1 MRHPDI
7 VVGTDGSEQSRTAV
21 RWAAAE
27 ARLRAAPL
35 KILTAYSWN
44 GPPEAFG
51 GMGDLPNVIAQQFD
65 QLAADAAA
73 EARTVEPGIEVS
85 GAAVIGDPASVLLD
99 AGRTAAML
107 VVGNRGRGGF
117 ASLLLGSVSQR
128 VATHAAGPVVV
139 VRGLAHTA
147 SGPVVVGV
155 DGSASAQRALAIGF
169 DEAQRRGSGLLAVR
183 SYPVPMPVY
192 EIDIAPL
199 PYDQDAASRDAA
211 RDLDATLT
219 PWRDKYPTVPVQTL
233 TEPGSAAKNLVD
245 VSGDAALLIV
255 GSRGHGALVG
265 SLLGSV
271 GQQLLHHAGCPV
283 MIVHP
288 EQAT

>member
-27 ARLRAAPL
+27 ARLRAASL

-44 GPPEAFG
+44 WPPEAFG
-51 GMGDLPNVIAQQFD
+51 SMGELPDVIAQQFD

-73 EARTVEPGIEVS
+73 EARALEPGIEIS

-117 ASLLLGSVSQR
+117 ASLLLGSVSQQ
-128 VATHAAGPVVV
+128 VTTHATGPVVV
-139 VRGLAHTA
+139 VRGRADTA

-155 DGSASAQRALAIGF
+155 DGSASAQRALALGF

-183 SYPVPMPVY
+183 SYPVPMPPYGMEVP
-192 EIDIAPL
+192 PL
-199 PYDQDAASRDAA
+199 AYDQDAAWRDAA

-219 PWRDKYPTVPVQTL
+219 PWRDKYPAVPVQTL
-233 TEPGSAAKNLVD
+233 TEPGSPAKNLVD
-245 VSGDAALLIV
+245 VSRDATLLIV
-255 GSRGHGALVG
+255 GSRGHGALIG

-283 MIVHP
+283 MIAHP

>member
-1 MRHPDI
+1 MRHLDI

-51 GMGDLPNVIAQQFD
+51 GMGELPDGIVQQFD
-65 QLAADAAA
+65 QLAAGAAA
-73 EARTVEPGIEVS
+73 EARAWEPGIEVS

-99 AGRTAAML
+99 AGRTAAVL

-128 VATHAAGPVVV
+128 VATHAGGPVVV
-139 VRGLAHTA
+139 VRGRADTA

-155 DGSASAQRALAIGF
+155 DGSVAAQRALALGF
-169 DEAQRRGSGLLAVR
+169 DEAQRRGTGLLALS
-183 SYPVPMPVY
+183 SYQVPMPVY
-192 EIDIAPL
+192 EMDIAPL
-199 PYDQDAASRDAA
+199 PYDQDAAQRDAA

-219 PWRDKYPTVPVQTL
+219 PWRDKYPTVPVQTV

-255 GSRGHGALVG
+255 GNRGHGALVG

>member
-44 GPPEAFG
+44 GPPEVFG
-51 GMGDLPNVIAQQFD
+51 SMGDLPDVIAQQFE
-65 QLAADAAA
+65 QLAADAVA
-73 EARTVEPGIEVS
+73 EARAVEPGFEVS
-85 GAAVIGDPASVLLD
+85 GAAVVGDPASVLLD

-117 ASLLLGSVSQR
+117 ASLLLGSVSQQ

-155 DGSASAQRALAIGF
+155 DGSASAQRALALGF
-169 DEAQRRGSGLLAVR
+169 EEAQRRGSGLFAVR
-183 SYPVPMPVY
+183 SYPVPMPPY
-192 EIDIAPL
+192 GMDLPPL
-199 PYDQDAASRDAA
+199 PYDQDAAWRDAT

-233 TEPGSAAKNLVD
+233 TEPGSPAKNLVD
-245 VSGDAALLIV
+245 VSRDAALLIV

>member
-27 ARLRAAPL
+27 ARLHAASL
-35 KILTAYSWN
+35 KILTAYTWD

-51 GMGDLPNVIAQQFD
+51 GLGELPDVITQQFD
-65 QLAADAAA
+65 QLAAGAVA
-73 EARTVEPGIEVS
+73 EARAWEPGIEVS
-85 GAAVIGDPASVLLD
+85 GVAVVGDPAPVLLD
-99 AGRTAAML
+99 AGRTAALL

-117 ASLLLGSVSQR
+117 ASLLLGSVSQQ

-139 VRGLAHTA
+139 VRGRRETP
-147 SGPVVVGV
+147 SGPVAVGV
-155 DGSASAQRALAIGF
+155 DGSAAAQRALALGF
-169 DEAQRRGSGLLAVR
+169 DEAQRRGCGLLAVR
-183 SYPVPMPVY
+183 SYPVPMPPY
-192 EIDIAPL
+192 GMDLPPL
-199 PYDQDAASRDAA
+199 PYDQDTARRDAA

-233 TEPGSAAKNLVD
+233 TEPGSPAKTLVD
-245 VSGDAALLIV
+245 VSSDAALLIA
-255 GSRGHGALVG
+255 GSRGHGALIG

-271 GQQLLHHAGCPV
+271 GQQLLHHADCPV

-288 EQAT
+288 E

>member
-1 MRHPDI
+1 MRHLDI

-27 ARLRAAPL
+27 ARLRAVPL

-44 GPPEAFG
+44 GPPEAYGARGELSDAITRKFEE
-51 GMGDLPNVIAQQFD
+51 IA
-65 QLAADAAA
+65 AAAAA
-73 EARTVEPGIEVS
+73 EAQAWEPGIEVS
-85 GAAVIGDPASVLLD
+85 AAAVSGDPASALLL
-99 AGRTAAML
+99 ASRTAAML

-117 ASLLLGSVSQR
+117 ASLLLGSVSQQ
-128 VATHAAGPVVV
+128 VATHGGGPVVV
-139 VRGLAHTA
+139 VRGRADA
-147 SGPVVVGV
+147 PSGPVVAGV
-155 DGSASAQRALAIGF
+155 DGSVSGQRALALGF
-169 DEAQRRGSGLLAVR
+169 DEAQRRGSGLLVLR
-183 SYPVPMPVY
+183 SYQVPTPVY
-192 EIDIAPL
+192 EMDIAPL
-199 PYDQDAASRDAA
+199 PYDQDAAQRDVA
-211 RDLDATLT
+211 RDLDATLA
-219 PWRDKYPTVPVQTL
+219 PWRDKYPMVPVQTL

-245 VSGDAALLIV
+245 ASGGAALLIV

-271 GQQLLHHAGCPV
+271 GQQLLHHADCPV